1 MVHCSAQGI
10 VFRDLTLEAA
20 CRQAASEG
28 KSVFVDCYTSWCGP
42 CRQMATREFV
52 KPEAGAYF
60 NDKFV
65 CVKYDMERGEGVQL
79 KERFKVTA
87 YPTFLILKSDGTEMG
102 RLVGGSEIL
111 SFIEKVEYLLKP
123 ENSLILKR
131 ERYKAGELD
140 KREIM
145 EYVDGLYSAMDFDY
159 CAVADS
165 LFNLLSDEER
175 MSPEYWN
182 IFRYRLMFPKGRYFN
197 YLESH
202 QADFVRSVGEEEV
215 DKILARSYETALVTF
230 TNATMSADKFRELD
244 GVLVNLKK
252 SSFKG
257 KPAIERMAEVAQAR
271 CRNDAKRLLKVLTQL
286 MDERDMD
293 ILRVCMR
300 ASLLIDA
307 DAMTSKEREAFVRLG
322 DRYAEICP
330 PESQAQ
336 VREMYN
342 PLRDSKN

>member
-131 ERYKAGELD
+131 ENAIR
-140 KREIM
+140 
-145 EYVDGLYSAMDFDY
+145 
-159 CAVADS
+159 
-165 LFNLLSDEER
+165 
-175 MSPEYWN
+175 PESW
-182 IFRYRLMFPKGRYFN
+182 
-197 YLESH
+197 
-202 QADFVRSVGEEEV
+202 
-215 DKILARSYETALVTF
+215 T
-230 TNATMSADKFRELD
+230 
-244 GVLVNLKK
+244 
-252 SSFKG
+252 KG
-257 KPAIERMAEVAQAR
+257 KSWNMWMAFT
-271 CRNDAKRLLKVLTQL
+271 VLWISIT
-286 MDERDMD
+286 
-293 ILRVCMR
+293 
-300 ASLLIDA
+300 
-307 DAMTSKEREAFVRLG
+307 VRLPIPCS
-322 DRYAEICP
+322 IC
-330 PESQAQ
+330 
-336 VREMYN
+336 
-342 PLRDSKN
+342 